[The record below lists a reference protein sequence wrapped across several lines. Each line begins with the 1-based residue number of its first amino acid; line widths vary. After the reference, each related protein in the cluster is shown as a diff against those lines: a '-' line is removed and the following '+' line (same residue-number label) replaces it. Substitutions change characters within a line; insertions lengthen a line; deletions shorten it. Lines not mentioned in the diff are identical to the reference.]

1 MVGPVHVFA
10 LRVRKRCV
18 SRRGR
23 GHVRTDPPPCEIRH
37 FTPGR
42 PIYIQGRPGT
52 LSHAPSPPCKT
63 HTLHTWQRTA
73 SSRPTALDRCSA
85 EPTSG
90 KLSPPAPPAQC
101 NQLTTH
107 GRRISVHCSRGICG
121 LGCTVACLLPASYS
135 LTASSNSPESSAS
148 DTPITRTPSC
158 ETRHTCTV
166 NISQG
171 GTCTEH
177 TRPSL

>member
-1 MVGPVHVFA
+1 MYSHCDFANGVCLVEGGGMCVQTPLPVRYATLPLGAPYIYRGVQVHYRTPP
-10 LRVRKRCV
+10 LLPVR
-18 SRRGR
+18 
-23 GHVRTDPPPCEIRH
+23 
-37 FTPGR
+37 
-42 PIYIQGRPGT
+42 
-52 LSHAPSPPCKT
+52 

-121 LGCTVACLLPASYS
+121 LGCPVACLLPASYS

-148 DTPITRTPSC
+148 DTPITRTPPC
-158 ETRHTCTV
+158 ETRHICTV